1 MKTINVATLVLL
13 VLAPAARAQVAEC
26 INQAV
31 SAHLSAPGDRTR
43 LMHGLTV
50 ATPNRTGVSDCTG
63 SGAVT
68 LLPGD
73 DPFSRYFFPPELVMA
88 HQQEIALTDRQRVAI
103 QDSMKE
109 AQSKFVDMQFKMTAL
124 VETLQQLLRPAAVD
138 EAKVLDQV
146 DRVLSLER
154 DIKRAQVTLM
164 IRIKNQL
171 TESQQAT
178 LTKLR

>member
-1 MKTINVATLVLL
+1 MKTINRAIVALL
-13 VLAPAARAQVAEC
+13 ALAPAARAQSATC
-26 INQAV
+26 IDQAV
-31 SAHLSAPGDRTR
+31 SAHLSVPGDRAR
-43 LMHGLTV
+43 LRHVLTV
-50 ATPNRTGVSDCTG
+50 ATKTRTAVPDCTA
-63 SGAVT
+63 SVALVS
-68 LLPGD
+68 LPGD

-88 HQQEIALTDRQRVAI
+88 HQQEIALTDRQRLTI
-103 QDSMKE
+103 QESMKE

-146 DRVLSLER
+146 DHVLSLER
-154 DIKRAQVTLM
+154 EIKRAQVTLM

>member
-1 MKTINVATLVLL
+1 MKTIDLATLALL
-13 VLAPAARAQVAEC
+13 ALAPAARAQVASC
-26 INQAV
+26 SDQAV

-43 LMHGLTV
+43 LLHVLTV
-50 ATPNRTGVSDCTG
+50 ATKTRTAVPDCTP
-63 SGAVT
+63 SMT
-68 LLPGD
+68 LASLPGD